1 MNIKRIF
8 PLIVVLSGIAALP
21 SFSQEDWASNQYAVS
36 DTIDEDIKLFESD
49 ELLEISLKFDITH
62 YRRNKDDKEYLPAI
76 LIYHTSPTDSIV
88 KKLRVKCRGI
98 TRLSICSFPP
108 LMLNFHMNDSVDGQ
122 FSQVDKIKMV
132 THCSTGGEDYL
143 LKEYLIYKLYNVLT
157 DYSFRVRLLRVNYIN
172 TFKES
177 KPIRTFAFVIEPK
190 ENLCKRL
197 NAIEV
202 ETTMNITQKHI
213 RQDVMDRMAIFQ
225 YMIGNTDWTVPIF
238 HNNVLIMSQSNLQ
251 GLEPGIAVAYDFD
264 YSGLVNASYAVPAEQ
279 LKLNSVLERRY
290 LGICRSEETFIDDL
304 KEFADK
310 KEDFYRVINEF
321 QYLSPKIK
329 KQMISYLDGFYKG
342 FDKRNSVVN
351 KLLNECVSF

>member
-21 SFSQEDWASNQYAVS
+21 SFSQVDSVNNSYAVS
-36 DTIDEDIKLFESD
+36 DTLDEDIKLFESD
-49 ELLEISLKFDITH
+49 ELLEISLMFDITH
-62 YRRNKDDKEYLPAI
+62 YRRKRDDTEYLPAV

-88 KKLRVKCRGI
+88 KELRVKCRGI

-132 THCSTGGEDYL
+132 THCSAGGEDYL
-143 LKEYLIYKLYNVLT
+143 LKEYLVYKLYNVLT

-190 ENLCKRL
+190 ESLCKRL
-197 NAIEV
+197 NAVEV
-202 ETTMNITQKHI
+202 KTNMNITQKDI

-225 YMIGNTDWTVPIF
+225 YMIGNTDWTFPVF
-238 HNNVLIMSQSNLQ
+238 HNNVLIMSRGDLD
-251 GLEPGIAVAYDFD
+251 GLGSGIAVAYDFD
-264 YSGLVNASYAVPAEQ
+264 YSGLVNTSYAVPAEQ

-290 LGICRSEETFIDDL
+290 IGICRSEETFINDL

-342 FDKRNSVVN
+342 FDKRNSIVN